1 MEKIIEKLSKYMN
14 STQIDLFTKL
24 YEEKIKEYEHL
35 EIYDGYKYNKYLYD
49 VLNRLCELNVNACSL
64 YTTLLVKSEITN
76 YQEIEDL
83 YGEDTSTMLKALKK
97 IEDKAGLC
105 LYNLGTGVGYSVLDI
120 VKNFE
125 EANDLTIPYVIKERR
140 PGDIATCY
148 ADAKKAEEELGWK
161 AQYGI
166 REMCED
172 AWRWQKNNPNGFED

>member
-1 MEKIIEKLSKYMN
+1 M
-14 STQIDLFTKL
+14 
-24 YEEKIKEYEHL
+24 
-35 EIYDGYKYNKYLYD
+35 
-49 VLNRLCELNVNACSL
+49 
-64 YTTLLVKSEITN
+64 
-76 YQEIEDL
+76 
-83 YGEDTSTMLKALKK
+83 KK

-125 EANDLTIPYVIKERR
+125 EANGLTIPYVIKERR

-148 ADAKKAEEELGWK
+148 ADAKRAEEELGWK

-166 REMCED
+166 REMCKD